1 MTRRKLILGTRG
13 SQLALT
19 QANVVRSALVS
30 DYDLPVEI
38 RVIQT
43 TGDKTKH
50 AFIGQIEGKGFFT
63 KELEEALLVGEI
75 DLAVHSLKDLMTTQ
89 PQGLKLGA
97 VGFREDRREVL
108 MIEKEGRVEKGLL
121 PVKSKGVVGTGSVR
135 RKCQIAFHN
144 PLLKIK
150 DLRGNVTTRIEKLR
164 EGEYD
169 AIIIAA
175 AGIKRLG
182 LDLSD
187 LEVVYL
193 DPEMFLPAPGQGLL
207 GIQMRSD
214 DHEIANMVGKLNSR
228 TGELE
233 EYLERGL
240 LSRFESG
247 CSLPLGV
254 YSQVHGNQFRLKA
267 VLGQKVDNRWGG
279 LKIVDVTG
287 TAPDSV
293 IDEVFKKLSS
303 DS

>member
-1 MTRRKLILGTRG
+1 MSRRELILGTRG

-19 QANVVRSALVS
+19 QANMVKSALVS
-30 DYDLPVEI
+30 DYNVPVAI
-38 RVIQT
+38 KAIQT
-43 TGDKTKH
+43 VADKVEH
-50 AFIGQIEGKGFFT
+50 VSLNQIEGKGFFI
-63 KELEEALLVGEI
+63 KELEEALLDGEI

-97 VGFREDRREVL
+97 VGFREDRREAL
-108 MIEKEGRVEKGLL
+108 IMKKEARVEKGVL
-121 PVKSKGVVGTGSVR
+121 PVKLKGVVGAGSVR
-135 RKCQIAFHN
+135 RYCQIAFHN

-150 DLRGNVTTRIEKLR
+150 YLRGNVTTRIEKLR

-175 AGIKRLG
+175 AGIKRLR

-207 GIQMRSD
+207 GIQIRSD
-214 DHEIANMVGKLNSR
+214 DHEVANMVGKLNSR

-233 EYLERGL
+233 AYLERGL

-254 YSQVHGNQFRLKA
+254 YSQVHVNQFRLKA
-267 VLGQKVDNRWGG
+267 VLGQKVDDRWAG
-279 LKIVDVTG
+279 LKTADVTK

-293 IDEVFKKLSS
+293 IDEVFKELSTGL
-303 DS
+303 